1 MIATSDPALLQF
13 PRKLASGVG
22 NLPVSPELM
31 AVTAVVYVGRLVAE
45 SMEHFE
51 ILD

>member
-13 PRKLASGVG
+13 PRKLEGGAS

-45 SMEHFE
+45 SVEHFE
-51 ILD
+51 IPD